1 VAGSAGVVGSGGCEE
16 CWPSGL
22 AGYFT
27 DFRCL
32 RLARV
37 LMIWNHLNLLL
48 ALEADRMNHNA
59 EAKMT
64 AIASRAKAVIGM
76 PESPFRKSNC
86 HHLVACA
93 ILDAER

>member
-1 VAGSAGVVGSGGCEE
+1 VAGSAGVVGAGDCEGCG
-16 CWPSGL
+16 PSGL

-32 RLARV
+32 RFARV

-64 AIASRAKAVIGM
+64 AIASSANTVIDM

-86 HHLVACA
+86 QHLC
-93 ILDAER
+93 R